1 MPVNISGAGW
11 QGVGA
16 LLVHVVVSDSNVFI
30 VFPFLNCVLVSG
42 ACYGH
47 EAEIFHTIFRDV
59 KEAVTGP
66 VWADESSVQ
75 AVVMTDVIHLPYRAC
90 FVTK

>member
-42 ACYGH
+42 A
-47 EAEIFHTIFRDV
+47 
-59 KEAVTGP
+59 VTGTRP
-66 VWADESSVQ
+66 KSFTQ
-75 AVVMTDVIHLPYRAC
+75 IFGP
-90 FVTK
+90 